1 MAVFTPME
9 EVERIITVAWDMVQ
23 RGVRDFF
30 REGRVEGPIIM
41 MLTEVLEEVVVLEER
56 EGVVEAGEGTLEE
69 AVDMMKMIPV
79 EEGEDLIIME
89 KISRMIVVTKKLVM
103 VKSPLH
109 YCKKTKP
116 RANHVSCKDAAIIT

>member
-1 MAVFTPME
+1 MVVFTPVE
-9 EVERIITVAWDMVQ
+9 EVERIITVTWDMVE

-41 MLTEVLEEVVVLEER
+41 VLTEVLEEVGVLE
-56 EGVVEAGEGTLEE
+56 GVGEAGEGTLEE

-79 EEGEDLIIME
+79 EEGEDLTIME

-109 YCKKTKP
+109 YCKKAKP
-116 RANHVSCKDAAIIT
+116 RANHVP

>member
-1 MAVFTPME
+1 MAVFTPVE
-9 EVERIITVAWDMVQ
+9 EVERIITVAWDMVE

-56 EGVVEAGEGTLEE
+56 EGVGEAGEGEGTLEE
-69 AVDMMKMIPV
+69 AVDMMIMIPV

-89 KISRMIVVTKKLVM
+89 KISRMIVVTNKLVM

-109 YCKKTKP
+109 
-116 RANHVSCKDAAIIT
+116 

>member
-9 EVERIITVAWDMVQ
+9 EVERIITVAWDMVE

-30 REGRVEGPIIM
+30 REGRVEGPIM

-56 EGVVEAGEGTLEE
+56 EGVGEAGEGTLEE
-69 AVDMMKMIPV
+69 AVEMMKMIPV
-79 EEGEDLIIME
+79 EEGEVLIIME

-109 YCKKTKP
+109 YCKKAKP
-116 RANHVSCKDAAIIT
+116 RANHVLCKDAAIIT